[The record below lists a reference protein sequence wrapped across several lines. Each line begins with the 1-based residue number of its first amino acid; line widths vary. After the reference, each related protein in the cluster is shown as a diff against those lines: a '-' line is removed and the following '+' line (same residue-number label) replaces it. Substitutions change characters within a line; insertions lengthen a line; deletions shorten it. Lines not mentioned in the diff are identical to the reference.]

1 MPFCVS
7 LCESI
12 KSRQS
17 QCIDLGQWKRV
28 AGFMSL
34 RHNYPLFCKTMLAFF
49 FIFFVKTLKMSNRH
63 RNSLAVV
70 FSSLCESCNWRHKCL
85 LQYLPLLEDWQKRQ
99 FTKRTDVSN
108 IYVLQTN
115 KNLTLKQALILSHEL
130 NAQSQ
135 LVELLKNFFFV
146 ANNRYNLKNQ
156 KE

>member
-34 RHNYPLFCKTMLAFF
+34 RHNYPLFCKTMHAFF

-85 LQYLPLLEDWQKRQ
+85 LQDLPLLEDWQKRQ
-99 FTKRTDVSN
+99 FTKRTEVSN